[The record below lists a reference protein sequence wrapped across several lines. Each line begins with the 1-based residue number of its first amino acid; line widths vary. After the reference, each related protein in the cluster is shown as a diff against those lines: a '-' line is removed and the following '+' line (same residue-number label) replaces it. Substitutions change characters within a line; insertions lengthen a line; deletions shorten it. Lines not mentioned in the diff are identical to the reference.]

1 MMNAMLLSS
10 GLPNE
15 MWGEAILSATKILNR
30 VPHKALNKT
39 PFELWKGFCPSFSH
53 FRVWGCLA
61 KVAIPYF
68 KRDSIGP
75 KTFDAV
81 FVGYA
86 ENSAAYRFMRL
97 SDRSLCEYRD
107 A

>member
-1 MMNAMLLSS
+1 TTFLKETYELHRIVHEFTAPYCPQQNGIAERKNRTLNDMMNAMLLSS

-39 PFELWKGFCPSFSH
+39 PFELWKG
-53 FRVWGCLA
+53 
-61 KVAIPYF
+61 
-68 KRDSIGP
+68 
-75 KTFDAV
+75 
-81 FVGYA
+81 YA